1 MDPIEELDEIFA
13 LLENP
18 IRRRLI
24 QRLSETP
31 NFALQL
37 SKELRLAQ
45 QLVAKH
51 LQIMENQGFV
61 SSSQERSPRGPK
73 RKLYQLNR
81 HISLRVDVAP
91 HLYNQEITSFKKNPP
106 PPEPKITL
114 EKVQEKI
121 NAFVQETV
129 TRKTWDEIGVILTD
143 IDQALSRVSLEQRGF
158 LYLRNRL
165 LRHCSQAMHGLTN
178 FERSVFL
185 RILAAPKIS
194 ITKLSRQLHI
204 PQEIIHQVISKLKKI
219 GYLD

>member
-18 IRRRLI
+18 IRRQLI

-61 SSSQERSPRGPK
+61 SSREERSPRGPK

-91 HLYNQEITSFKKNPP
+91 NLYNQQITSFEKKVVELQIFGSCN
-106 PPEPKITL
+106 
-114 EKVQEKI
+114 
-121 NAFVQETV
+121 
-129 TRKTWDEIGVILTD
+129 
-143 IDQALSRVSLEQRGF
+143 
-158 LYLRNRL
+158 
-165 LRHCSQAMHGLTN
+165 
-178 FERSVFL
+178 
-185 RILAAPKIS
+185 
-194 ITKLSRQLHI
+194 
-204 PQEIIHQVISKLKKI
+204 
-219 GYLD
+219 